1 SDCCLAEPWSIA
13 PPSRPASRQRLSAA
27 GEGAFT
33 DTNINPQAHSA
44 LLVIFFS
51 KNQENKAISTT

>member
-1 SDCCLAEPWSIA
+1 QIVASQNLGASPR
-13 PPSRPASRQRLSAA
+13 RPVRRPVQRLSAA

-51 KNQENKAISTT
+51 KNQENKTRSTP